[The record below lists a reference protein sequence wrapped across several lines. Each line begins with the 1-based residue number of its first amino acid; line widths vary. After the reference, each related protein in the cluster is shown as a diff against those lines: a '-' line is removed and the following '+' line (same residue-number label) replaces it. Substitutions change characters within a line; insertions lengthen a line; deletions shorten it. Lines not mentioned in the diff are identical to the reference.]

1 MALLCDQLV
10 RILATGS
17 LPLVLACGAPEAVAP
32 PKPAEPFQPA
42 LSLRPVSAS
51 LAAGATQ
58 SFQVEINYQEGV
70 SYMRQPVGWRVVEPG
85 GGTITS
91 AGLYTAP
98 RAAGIYH
105 VQVRR
110 EDFPELTAI
119 ATVTVK

>member
-1 MALLCDQLV
+1 MALLRDQLL
-10 RILATGS
+10 RIFAASS
-17 LPLVLACGAPEAVAP
+17 LPLVFACSAPETAVPA
-32 PKPAEPFQPA
+32 KPAEPFQPA
-42 LSLRPVSAS
+42 LSLRPVSVS

-70 SYMRQPVGWRVVEPG
+70 NYVRQPVGWRVVESG

-98 RAAGIYH
+98 RAAGTYH
-105 VQVRR
+105 IQVRR
-110 EDFPELTAI
+110 EDFPEMTAV